1 MNPVPTPRQLI
12 SAALG
17 LRRTAHHHWNEARE
31 YQAMGRDDRAASHR
45 KDAARCIGTARFN
58 LRWAR
63 SQMNRAAYAE
73 PTMRKAA

>member
-12 SAALG
+12 SAAFG

-31 YQAMGRDDRAASHR
+31 YQAMGRDDRAASHL
-45 KDAARCIGTARFN
+45 KSAAQCIGTARFN